1 MNTYHVY
8 GSHTEDGDTELIGSV
23 LGENIYE
30 AVQKVDDQFRD
41 YFIDEVSLAPAA
53 HEGVMQ

>member
-8 GSHTEDGDTELIGSV
+8 GSADQDGDTELIGSV
-23 LGENIYE
+23 LAENIFE
-30 AVQKVDDQFRD
+30 AVGKVDDQFAD

>member
-8 GSHTEDGDTELIGSV
+8 GSYTEDGDTELIGSV

>member
-8 GSHTEDGDTELIGSV
+8 GSYTEDGDTELIGSV
-23 LGENIYE
+23 MGENIYE

-53 HEGVMQ
+53 HGGVMQ